1 MVLLEKAAFSSNIH
15 YIVGILFIIVIAIGV
30 TTRIQKFNP
39 VRYPFPIHSK
49 NQSVLTQSSSQKS
62 NITCIVY
69 VVNSGGRL
77 GNRMFMVASAY
88 GLARLHSC
96 HLYFTPVIIDEMKL
110 IFIFDLSRF
119 LISTTMFNSIMRNLS
134 KQITKESRS
143 ITCQYIPELTRPNA
157 ISSGRLF
164 ELQGYW
170 QSYLHF
176 HVYRDELRNQI
187 FIPKQSVIER
197 VSKLFIH
204 IYKRKFKFKPNFSL
218 GNHQLFKKQLTQSK
232 WITWIRI
239 HVRRTDFLLT
249 NYSSSDEYLLS
260 SIEYYKKRYANAH
273 FIVASD
279 DKRYCINLFRH
290 QPNIF
295 ITSVSFSNGDD
306 LIALSLCQ
314 HSIVTGGTFSWWAAY
329 LTSGEVIHDKVYPSG
344 CERDEY
350 YYPPWFMLPEQIRAH
365 NNSNYAV

>member
-1 MVLLEKAAFSSNIH
+1 MVLLKKAAFSSKI
-15 YIVGILFIIVIAIGV
+15 YYSVGILFVIVISIVV

-49 NQSVLTQSSSQKS
+49 NQSVLTQSISQQI

-77 GNRMFMVASAY
+77 GNHMFMVASAY

-96 HLYFTPVIIDEMKL
+96 HLYFTPAITDEMKL
-110 IFIFDLSRF
+110 IFIFDLSHF
-119 LISTTMFNSIMRNLS
+119 LISTTTFNSIMHSLP
-134 KQITKESRS
+134 KQMTKESRS
-143 ITCQYIPELTRPNA
+143 ITCQYIPELMRPNA

-176 HVYRDELRNQI
+176 HTYRDELQNRL
-187 FIPKQSVIER
+187 FVARRLVIER
-197 VSKLFIH
+197 VSKFFIN
-204 IYKRKFKFKPNFSL
+204 IYRRKFKFKPHFSL
-218 GNHQLFKKQLTQSK
+218 DNHQLFKNQLAQSK
-232 WITWIRI
+232 WITWIGI
-239 HVRRTDFLLT
+239 HVRRADFLLT

-260 SIEYYKKRYANAH
+260 SIEYYKKRYSNAH

-279 DKRYCINLFRH
+279 DKRYCRNLFRH
-290 QPNIF
+290 RPNIF
-295 ITSVSFSNGDD
+295 VTPVSFSNGDD

-314 HSIVTGGTFSWWAAY
+314 HSIVTGGTFGWWTGY
-329 LTSGEVIHDKVYPSG
+329 LASGEVIHDKAYPSG

-350 YYPPWFMLPEQIRAH
+350 YYPSWFIIPGQIRAH
-365 NNSNYAV
+365 NNSNYTV